1 MTKFK
6 IYYDD
11 DQMNVIDKISAALKP
26 FSLRIENQEGGDGW
40 EEFEII
46 KMICKMTVISPDVW
60 QLKAA

>member
-46 KMICKMTVISPDVW
+46 KIEE
-60 QLKAA
+60 